1 MSTNTTIPMRTP
13 GELASAAPYIMGFT
27 PEKSILIVTMEKNGD
42 EYERGLVMRM
52 DIPDNI
58 QDLDEGLDGFRHALT
73 QTDGASRHAL
83 VILVDDITPDG
94 VSDMPHR
101 EYVDQIH
108 DMFAAE
114 NLQSVA
120 SIYTDGASVGMYDSP
135 TFTSISAHER
145 DYVAAHYVYAGIAP
159 LDNRDAYAELI
170 TYSENRE
177 VEATIEEHIARYAK
191 DQLPREEVIPVA
203 TGILRTLTQEQLLA
217 NDDISQI
224 AAALHNIYVRD
235 VVLYDMSTLDAN
247 TRARITAH
255 LRSIT
260 ANTPDAYAAPVATTL
275 AINEWLAGDGARTNM
290 ATDRALASDRDYSLN
305 QLIRAAVGNG
315 IPPQF
320 WRESIVHLT
329 REECAGL
336 HAAPPSAGKT
346 QQHEPLARVSTPAAP
361 NDIAL

>member
-27 PEKSILIVTMEKNGD
+27 PEKSILIVTMEKTGD
-42 EYERGLVMRM
+42 EFERGLVMRM
-52 DIPDNI
+52 DIPSTI

-83 VILVDDITPDG
+83 VIMVDDITPDG

-108 DMFAAE
+108 DMFASE

-135 TFTSISAHER
+135 TFTSIRAHER

-159 LDNRDAYAELI
+159 LDSRNAYAQVI
-170 TYSENRE
+170 SYTENLE

-191 DQLPREEVIPVA
+191 DQLHREEVIPVA
-203 TGILRTLTQEQLLA
+203 TGILRTLTQDQQPS

-224 AAALHNIYVRD
+224 AASLHNIYVRD

-247 TRARITAH
+247 TRTFVTAN

-260 ANTPDAYAAPVATTL
+260 ANTPDAFAAPVATTL

-320 WRESIVHLT
+320 WQESITDLT
-329 REECAGL
+329 REHRVALGT
-336 HAAPPSAGKT
+336 APPSAGKT
-346 QQHEPLARVSTPAAP
+346 HQHEPLTRVSAPAASA
-361 NDIAL
+361 DIAL

>member
-42 EYERGLVMRM
+42 EYARGLVMRM
-52 DIPDNI
+52 DIPSTI

-73 QTDGASRHAL
+73 QTDGTSRHAL
-83 VILVDDITPDG
+83 VIMVDDITPDG

-135 TFTSISAHER
+135 TFTSIRAHER

-170 TYSENRE
+170 TYTQNRE
-177 VEATIEEHIARYAK
+177 VEATIEEHVARYAK
-191 DQLPREEVIPVA
+191 DQLAREEVIPVA
-203 TGILRTLTQEQLLA
+203 TGILRTLTHDQQPS
-217 NDDISQI
+217 NDDIAQI
-224 AAALHNIYVRD
+224 AASLHNIYVRD
-235 VVLYDMSTLDAN
+235 VVLYDMSTLDEN
-247 TRARITAH
+247 TRALVTAN
-255 LRSIT
+255 LRAIT

-290 ATDRALASDRDYSLN
+290 ATDRALASDRNYSLN
-305 QLIRAAVGNG
+305 QLIRGAVGNG

-320 WRESIVHLT
+320 WQDSITDLT
-329 REECAGL
+329 REHCAGL
-336 HAAPPSAGKT
+336 GTAPPSVGSA
-346 QQHEPLARVSTPAAP
+346 QHHEPPTRVSVPAAR

>member
-42 EYERGLVMRM
+42 EFERGLVMRM
-52 DIPDNI
+52 DMPSTI

-73 QTDGASRHAL
+73 QTDGTSRHAL
-83 VILVDDITPDG
+83 VIMVDDITPDG

-108 DMFAAE
+108 DMFASE

-177 VEATIEEHIARYAK
+177 VEATIEEHVARYAK
-191 DQLPREEVIPVA
+191 DQLTREEVIPVA
-203 TGILRTLTQEQLLA
+203 TGILRTLTRDQQPS

-224 AAALHNIYVRD
+224 AASLHNIYVRD

-247 TRARITAH
+247 TRARITVN
-255 LRSIT
+255 LRTLT
-260 ANTPDAYAAPVATTL
+260 ANTPDAYVAPVATTL

-320 WRESIVHLT
+320 WRESITDLT
-329 REECAGL
+329 REQCAGL
-336 HAAPPSAGKT
+336 TTAPPSAGKT
-346 QQHEPLARVSTPAAP
+346 QHHEPLTRVSVPAASA
-361 NDIAL
+361 DIAL

>member
-13 GELASAAPYIMGFT
+13 GELASATPYIMGFT

-42 EYERGLVMRM
+42 EFERGLVMRM
-52 DIPDNI
+52 DIPSTI
-58 QDLDEGLDGFRHALT
+58 QDLNEGLDGFRHALT

-83 VILVDDITPDG
+83 VIMVDDITPDG
-94 VSDMPHR
+94 VSDLPHR
-101 EYVDQIH
+101 EYVDHVH

-120 SIYTDGASVGMYDSP
+120 SIYTDGVSVGMYDSP
-135 TFTSISAHER
+135 AFHAISAHER

-170 TYSENRE
+170 TYTQNRE
-177 VEATIEEHIARYAK
+177 VEATIEEHVARYAK
-191 DQLPREEVIPVA
+191 DQLAREEVIPVA
-203 TGILRTLTQEQLLA
+203 TGILRTLTHDQQPS

-224 AAALHNIYVRD
+224 SAALHNIYVRD
-235 VVLYDMSTLDAN
+235 VVLYDMSTLDEN
-247 TRARITAH
+247 TRARITVN

-275 AINEWLAGDGARTNM
+275 AITEWLTGDGARTNM

-320 WRESIVHLT
+320 WRESITDLT
-329 REECAGL
+329 REHCAGL
-336 HAAPPSAGKT
+336 TPAPPSVGKT
-346 QQHEPLARVSTPAAP
+346 HHHELLTRVSVPAAS